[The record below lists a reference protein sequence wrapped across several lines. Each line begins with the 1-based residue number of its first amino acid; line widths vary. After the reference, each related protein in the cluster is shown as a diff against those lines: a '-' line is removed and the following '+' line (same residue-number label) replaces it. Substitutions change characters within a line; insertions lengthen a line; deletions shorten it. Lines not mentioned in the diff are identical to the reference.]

1 MDIPKNHDACS
12 FATVAVRV
20 PPGLVKSGAGAC
32 RGFARSRE
40 LPRGSITSNSAVASF
55 AAPSP
60 PPAVWPRGGTGSKVK
75 AFLGVIP
82 KPANRVWEMPR
93 GPQAAGRAVWGLQH
107 DPHRPKPHVPGPA
120 GRETFRRAGGTVAV
134 GNEPASRHTPFVM
147 PSMLLYHKRGLEF
160 QAAWKVGLVFG
171 LCALQRPPPFPP
183 GGSGPS
189 PVGGSMPLWGNYD
202 RSLLSVGGDSRLVI
216 GPGQKH
222 AKSPHTVGRIVTLE
236 RLTRNL
242 IPVPH
247 PRN

>member
-1 MDIPKNHDACS
+1 MSSPNQPIESGRCREDPRLRGA
-12 FATVAVRV
+12 
-20 PPGLVKSGAGAC
+20 LSGAC
-32 RGFARSRE
+32 MTRIVPSH
-40 LPRGSITSNSAVASF
+40 TS
-55 AAPSP
+55 
-60 PPAVWPRGGTGSKVK
+60 
-75 AFLGVIP
+75 
-82 KPANRVWEMPR
+82 
-93 GPQAAGRAVWGLQH
+93 
-107 DPHRPKPHVPGPA
+107 PGPA

-222 AKSPHTVGRIVTLE
+222 AKSPHTVGRIVTPE
-236 RLTRNL
+236 RLTLPDTRTTSAN
-242 IPVPH
+242 
-247 PRN
+247 